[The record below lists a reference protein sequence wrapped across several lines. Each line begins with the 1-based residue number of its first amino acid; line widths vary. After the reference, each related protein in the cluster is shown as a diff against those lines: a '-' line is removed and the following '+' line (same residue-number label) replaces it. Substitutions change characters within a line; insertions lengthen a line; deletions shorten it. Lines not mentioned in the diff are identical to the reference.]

1 MRRRA
6 IIVVLLSLIVIHY
19 AGPAFELADRW
30 DNFPQ
35 SGNDTLHTLIA
46 LVTLL
51 GAMFVLAKQTGVISG
66 SFRLIGIAQSLV
78 RPNRSDH
85 RSSGMIRLESLPPPG
100 LSALR
105 I

>member
-1 MRRRA
+1 MRRWA
-6 IIVVLLSLIVIHY
+6 IIGVLLALIVIHY

-51 GAMFVLAKQTGVISG
+51 GAMFVLAKETGSICG
-66 SFRLIGIAQSLV
+66 PLRLIEIFQVLV
-78 RPNRSDH
+78 TFDRSD
-85 RSSGMIRLESLPPPG
+85 SSSPNMIRADSLPAPG